1 MDSVLLGEI
10 LSLVMFIVACGV
22 LLLGFPV
29 AFTLGGVALAFA
41 AIGAE
46 LGVFKWQL
54 LHALPSRY
62 FGVMTNE
69 LLVAVPLFI
78 FMGVVLERA
87 KIAENLLQTIGLC
100 FGRLRGGLA
109 LAVVIVGMLLAASTG
124 VVGATV
130 VTMGLL
136 SLPAMRQAGYDP
148 RLACGT
154 ICASG
159 TLGQIIPPSIVLILL
174 GDILQGAYTQAQMEL
189 GNWAPEPVS
198 VVDLFA
204 GALIPGVLLVLCY
217 MAWIIFI
224 AWRRPHMAPALSMD
238 DNDMSL
244 AVRLL
249 KAMLAPAL
257 LIIAVLGA
265 IFAGIATPTEGAAFG
280 AAGAMLIAACQK
292 QMNMDMLRHV
302 MRETTKISS
311 MVFVILLGASVFSL
325 VFRGLGGENLVKDA
339 LHTLP
344 GGAMGAMIVVM
355 LMMFIMGF
363 FLDFIEIT
371 FIVVP
376 IVGPVLLAMGLDPVW
391 LGVMIAINLQTSFLT
406 PPFGFALFYLRG
418 VVPADIPTSAIYRGV
433 IPFIAIQVLM
443 LVLVAVFPELATA
456 LPQKMK

>member
-1 MDSVLLGEI
+1 MDSVLLGEV
-10 LSLVMFIVACGV
+10 LSLVMFVVACGV
-22 LLLGFPV
+22 LMLGFPV

-41 AIGAE
+41 ALGAE

-54 LHALPSRY
+54 LSALPSRY

-148 RLACGT
+148 KLACGT
-154 ICASG
+154 ICAAG

-204 GALIPGVLLVLCY
+204 GALIPGVLLVFAY

-224 AWRRPHMAPALSMD
+224 AWRKPASAPALTAAED
-238 DNDMSL
+238 DMAL
-244 AVRLL
+244 GLRLL

-257 LIIAVLGA
+257 LIVSVLGA
-265 IFAGIATPTEGAAFG
+265 FFAGVATPTEGAAFG
-280 AAGAMLIAACQK
+280 ATGAMIIAACQK
-292 QMNMDMLRHV
+292 QMNMPMLRHV
-302 MRETTKISS
+302 MRETTKISA

-325 VFRGLGGENLVKDA
+325 VFRGLGGENIVKEA
-339 LHTLP
+339 LHALP
-344 GGAMGAMIVVM
+344 GGALGAMIVVM
-355 LMMFIMGF
+355 LMMFVMGF
-363 FLDFIEIT
+363 FLDFIEII

-376 IVGPVLLAMGLDPVW
+376 IVGPVLLMMGLDPVW

-418 VVPADIPTSAIYRGV
+418 VVPADIPTTAIYRGV
-433 IPFIAIQVLM
+433 IPFIVIQLGM
-443 LVLVAVFPELATA
+443 LVLVAVFPELVTA